1 MPGFQRLRVSGYRR
15 LAALDLPLAPLNVLI
30 GANAVGKSSVLSVF
44 DLLSSAADGVLE
56 SAISDYGGIDSI
68 LTADGRTTSMVLEV
82 SSRAETGPFLDYH
95 LRLDRQGYG
104 YVVSEETLTR
114 LGEPPAARPFR
125 YIDASGPV
133 VHYRNP
139 AGSMIQPDWDY
150 KPRETALSQ
159 IPRMYREGESF
170 RARLGAIGGVYHE
183 LDTVLRASVRR
194 PQKLLP
200 TQLPGLDGEDLLPC
214 LYNLRETAPD
224 RFEAILDAL
233 RVAFPGFER
242 LEFPVAAAGLI
253 ALGWRESGLSR
264 PIYAN
269 ELSQGALRFLWLATL
284 LQSPGLGEVT
294 LIDEPEVSLHPE
306 MLRLLVELMR
316 EATSRTQLVVATHSD
331 RLVRFLEPSELVVC
345 DRDDAGAM
353 TAARADSIDLSG
365 WLGEYTLDQLW
376 AMGRVGGRS

>member
-1 MPGFQRLRVSGYRR
+1 VPGFQRLKVTGYRR
-15 LAALDLPLAPLNVLI
+15 LAALDLPLAPMNVLV
-30 GANAVGKSSVLSVF
+30 GANGVGKSSILDVLA
-44 DLLSSAADGVLE
+44 LLAAAADRSLE
-56 SAISDYGGIDSI
+56 FAISDRGGIDSI
-68 LTADGRTTSMVLEV
+68 LTADGHAASLELDV
-82 SSRAETGPFLDYH
+82 SAQFDTGPPLDYH
-95 LRLDRQGYG
+95 LRLARQGYG
-104 YVVSEETLTR
+104 YVIADESLIR
-114 LGEPPAARPFR
+114 RDDPPAAPFR

-133 VHYRNP
+133 VRYHH
-139 AGSMIQPDWDY
+139 ASGTIEPDWDY

-159 IPRMYREGESF
+159 IPHMYREGEAF
-170 RARLGAIGGVYHE
+170 RERCSRIDGIYHE
-183 LDTVLRASVRR
+183 LDTLTQAAVRR

-200 TQLPGLDGEDLLPC
+200 AQTPGADGEVLLPC

-233 RVAFPGFER
+233 RVAFPGFDR

-253 ALGWRESGLSR
+253 TLGWRERGLTR

-269 ELSQGALRFLWLATL
+269 ELSEGTLRFLWLATL
-284 LQSPGLGEVT
+284 LQCPGLGEVT

-353 TAARADSIDLSG
+353 TATRADSIDLSG